1 MAINYDSNGGKVLDR
16 IIKAYGFSSKQSYT
30 EYLGVSA
37 SSLSM
42 RYKRDSFP
50 YDLVIRCMDETGAT
64 LEWLANGDG
73 EFLPSE
79 PKQKETVL
87 TDEIIEK
94 LERLGS
100 LKEKGLITDQEFN
113 ELKAKLIY

>member
-16 IIKAYGFSSKQSYT
+16 IIEAYGFSSKQSYT

-64 LEWLANGDG
+64 LQWLANGEG
-73 EFLPSE
+73 EFLPNE
-79 PKQKETVL
+79 KPKEAVL
-87 TDEIIEK
+87 TDETLEK
-94 LERLGS
+94 LERLAN
-100 LKEKGLITDQEFN
+100 LKEKGAITDEEFN
-113 ELKAKLIY
+113 VLKAKLI